1 MRVRRNRRRAFV
13 LTKHGLVRHEG
24 LFRAYILELNPM
36 RSRNMQG
43 LVHDFLA
50 TMLVDIAR
58 AVLSSGLVST
68 HTLKEW
74 QIDDVDSGDTGM
86 T

>member
-1 MRVRRNRRRAFV
+1 
-13 LTKHGLVRHEG
+13 
-24 LFRAYILELNPM
+24 
-36 RSRNMQG
+36 MQG

>member
-1 MRVRRNRRRAFV
+1 
-13 LTKHGLVRHEG
+13 
-24 LFRAYILELNPM
+24 
-36 RSRNMQG
+36 MQG

-50 TMLVDIAR
+50 TILVDITR
-58 AVLSSGLVST
+58 AALSSGFVST

-74 QIDDVDSGDTGM
+74 QIDNIDSGDTGM